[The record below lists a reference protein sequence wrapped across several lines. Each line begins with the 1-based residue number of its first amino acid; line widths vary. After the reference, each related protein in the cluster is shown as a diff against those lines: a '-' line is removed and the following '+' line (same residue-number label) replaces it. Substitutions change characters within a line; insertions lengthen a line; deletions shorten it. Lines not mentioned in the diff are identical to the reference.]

1 MVGYSRSQVE
11 APTREILGLSLSV
24 QLVIV
29 VDNLRLDG
37 AIRGVSGSLG
47 REGWGECYGYFEV
60 VYVVAPACV
69 G

>member
-1 MVGYSRSQVE
+1 VRFWACPS
-11 APTREILGLSLSV
+11 PV

-29 VDNLRLDG
+29 ADNLRLDG
-37 AIRGVSGSLG
+37 AIRGVSGSLR